1 MAELLV
7 TVVKFI
13 VNYSAEPP
21 PLSRS
26 SCQQF
31 GLYKMWIIACICIPC
46 QSNDRDFKQFLLMQQ
61 HGRTE
66 HAV

>member
-1 MAELLV
+1 MTELLAAV
-7 TVVKFI
+7 EKFI

-31 GLYKMWIIACICIPC
+31 GLYKMCRTACICIPC
-46 QSNDRDFKQFLLMQQ
+46 QSNDVHFKQLPFT
-61 HGRTE
+61 R
-66 HAV
+66 AAAW